1 MSDYTALI
9 PHLPA
14 WLLVLFRITGLF
26 ILAPMFGST
35 TVPARV
41 RILFALGLSFVVYPM
56 LLDPG
61 RASLQY
67 VLPVVEQGPSMWQ
80 LGPIIGMELLIGFVI
95 GYGASLPLMGL
106 QVAGRVVD
114 QQLGMGL
121 AGIYNPELNE
131 QAGVMGQFYFML
143 GLAIFIL
150 LGGHRALL
158 MTMVKSFD
166 HVPLGGFVVDGR
178 LLYLVTGIL
187 GAMFELAVRVAA
199 PLLCIIF
206 LETLALGFIARTVPQ
221 MNILSIGFPLRIL
234 VGLFMIIGALAVD
247 MAVYRET
254 LRDVLAGIEQFF
266 VRWDMTP
273 GAGGG

>member
-1 MSDYTALI
+1 
-9 PHLPA
+9 
-14 WLLVLFRITGLF
+14 
-26 ILAPMFGST
+26 
-35 TVPARV
+35 
-41 RILFALGLSFVVYPM
+41 M

-61 RASLQY
+61 RGSLQY
-67 VLPVVEQGPSMWQ
+67 VLPVVEHGPSMWQ
-80 LGPIIGMELLIGFVI
+80 LGPIIGMELLVGFTI

-106 QVAGRVVD
+106 QVAGRMVD

-121 AGIYNPELNE
+121 AGIFNPEVGD
-131 QAGVMGQFYFML
+131 QTGVVGQFYFML
-143 GLAIFIL
+143 GLAIFII

-158 MTMVKSFD
+158 LTLVESFD
-166 HVPLGGFVVDGR
+166 HVPLGGFVADGR
-178 LLYLVTGIL
+178 LLYLITGIL

-234 VGLFMIIGALAVD
+234 AGMFMVIGALAVD

-254 LRDVLAGIEQFF
+254 ASDVLSGISQFF
-266 VRWDMTP
+266 RQWDV
-273 GAGGG
+273 AGGG